1 MKRKIIIT
9 TLILL
14 ALSAALLYIRI
25 ERKPPSKTP
34 KSVSTISASQE
45 KRSSSAEKKKAM
57 AEKKAKEE
65 TSKPLYEKSL
75 IGRTFFSDEH
85 KIEFINASQY
95 IISVARSEGD
105 GDLQVPF
112 LYAIDGDEISITNES
127 GYEEKDNFSFTRHS
141 VTIGEA
147 TYVDTPNTKYWNKDG
162 KDISVAPK
170 KNYNE
175 PEFDDLDEDT
185 NKSKKKDNKDSSAN
199 SKKDRKENHGTKST
213 STKKNNA

>member
-65 TSKPLYEKSL
+65 TSKPLDEKSL
-75 IGRTFFSDEH
+75 IGRTFFS
-85 KIEFINASQY
+85 
-95 IISVARSEGD
+95 
-105 GDLQVPF
+105 P
-112 LYAIDGDEISITNES
+112 
-127 GYEEKDNFSFTRHS
+127 
-141 VTIGEA
+141 
-147 TYVDTPNTKYWNKDG
+147 P
-162 KDISVAPK
+162 PK
-170 KNYNE
+170 
-175 PEFDDLDEDT
+175 
-185 NKSKKKDNKDSSAN
+185 
-199 SKKDRKENHGTKST
+199 
-213 STKKNNA
+213 